1 MSHDSCSPPPPY
13 RNNARVRLPSV
24 AVFKRGAVEGQTISV
39 CIFMT
44 VPPVVA
50 MVQWVTWPRQWQTS
64 WEEHTHLPTS
74 ARLAKLGLFISIDLN
89 FIHIFI
95 IIINNYCLCLL
106 VGLMCT
112 LNACKNI
119 RTSIIII
126 SIIIIITDPI
136 VPPLFPY
143 MQANSP
149 PPPSMCACMQ
159 LMNCFTEIILR
170 YQFIH
175 TKIFKRW
182 AKKGGMQGLTK
193 NCVKKSQINWV
204 PIITD
209 KDMHN

>member
-1 MSHDSCSPPPPY
+1 MTPALPPPY

-106 VGLMCT
+106 V
-112 LNACKNI
+112 LNACMNI

-136 VPPLFPY
+136 VPPLFPC

-149 PPPSMCACMQ
+149 PPGPPSMYAANE
-159 LMNCFTEIILR
+159 LLHWDNFEISINP
-170 YQFIH
+170 H
-175 TKIFKRW
+175 
-182 AKKGGMQGLTK
+182 K
-193 NCVKKSQINWV
+193 NF
-204 PIITD
+204 
-209 KDMHN
+209 